1 MTRKKTTRVRI
12 EVLTS
17 FNGMVA
23 GDTGAVDLNGRVQGW
38 INAGLV
44 KVVDAGGT
52 NQVGPGGAEPNDPWS
67 EPQGAGDGGPA
78 ASESGERAGPG

>member
-1 MTRKKTTRVRI
+1 MTRKKPTRVRI

-23 GDTGAVDLNGRVQGW
+23 GDTGTVDLDERVQGW

-44 KVVDAGGT
+44 KVVDSGTDQAG
-52 NQVGPGGAEPNDPWS
+52 PSGAEQDDPGS
-67 EPQGAGDGGPA
+67 EPQGTGDGGQTAP
-78 ASESGERAGPG
+78 ESGALADAG